1 VTLKARVNAPT
12 PDYMLYGKQDIPF
25 VGFSTGHEIEYQI
38 LISD

>member
-1 VTLKARVNAPT
+1 VRLNAGVNAPA

-25 VGFSTGHEIEYQI
+25 VGFSTGHEIENQI